1 VASGQITIYDDPTIP
16 GFRGSYNI
24 DDEGTLP
31 EKTLLVEAGILKEF
45 LQDKLSARLM
55 GQKANGHGRRED
67 FTNWPLPR
75 MSNTYIAP
83 GKYSAE
89 EINSVRSKKAFMS
102 AVYPAVRWK
111 TPENLLFRS
120 P

>member
-83 GKYSAE
+83 GAYQL
-89 EINSVRSKKAFMS
+89 KK
-102 AVYPAVRWK
+102 
-111 TPENLLFRS
+111 
-120 P
+120 